1 MSVRL
6 TRLSGTLLAAVALM
20 MLLFAAPAARAAE
33 TPKFLVDS
41 DWLESHLNDPKLVLL
56 EVRYYPHRYFTVG
69 HIPHAIQVKR
79 FMDLGDN
86 KSDTLMFFPLRKQ
99 FQATLRRWGVN
110 DDSLI
115 VLYDDSR
122 TALTSRLYYLLALYG
137 YDMRRV
143 KILDGGLTAWQAFN
157 DLTKQEPKVA
167 PGSVTLKPANRA
179 MFVEWT
185 YVYDKVV
192 SRRDPHVVLIDARP
206 HKGYTGE
213 KLTHAVRAGH
223 IPGAI
228 NIVSLNGADGETRE
242 WKPLPE
248 IAKMYASVPK
258 GKTIV
263 LYCHDGFRMSMGW
276 MQLKALGYEDVRL
289 YNGGWGHWGNR
300 FSLPVA
306 KGEEPLDDHFR
317 P

>member
-1 MSVRL
+1 MKRPFAAL
-6 TRLSGTLLAAVALM
+6 FIAALCLLAVS
-20 MLLFAAPAARAAE
+20 FAPAARAAE
-33 TPKFLVDS
+33 KPGFLVDA
-41 DWLESHLNDPKLVLL
+41 DWLEGHLDDPKLVLL

-69 HIPHAIQVKR
+69 HIPKAIQVKR

-86 KSDTLMFFPLRKQ
+86 HGETLMHFPPRAQ
-99 FQATLRRWGVN
+99 FQKTLRRWGVN

-122 TALTSRLYYLLALYG
+122 TALTSRLYYLLALHG
-137 YDMRRV
+137 YDMSRV
-143 KILDGGLTAWQAFN
+143 KILDGGVVGWESFN
-157 DLTKQEPKVA
+157 ELTKEEPRVK
-167 PGSVTLKPANRA
+167 PGNVTLKPANKA

-192 SRRDPHVVLIDARP
+192 SRRDPGVVLIDARP

-213 KLTHAVRAGH
+213 MLTHAVRGGH

-228 NIVSLNGADGETRE
+228 NIVSLNGADGETQE
-242 WKPLPE
+242 WKPLAE
-248 IAKMYASVPK
+248 IAKMYSAVPK

-276 MQLKALGYEDVRL
+276 MQLKALGYKDVRL

-306 KGEEPLDDHFR
+306 VGEEPLDDHFR

>member
-1 MSVRL
+1 MTSFTIKRGGAIFIAVFC
-6 TRLSGTLLAAVALM
+6 LLAAV
-20 MLLFAAPAARAAE
+20 FTQAARAADK
-33 TPKFLVDS
+33 PGFLVDS
-41 DWLESHLNDPKLVLL
+41 DWLEARLDDPKLVLL

-69 HIPHAIQVKR
+69 HIPQAIQVKR

-86 KSDTLMFFPLRKQ
+86 HGETLMHFPPRKQ

-115 VLYDDSR
+115 VIYDDSR

-143 KILDGGLTAWQAFN
+143 KILDGGAVGWQSFN

-206 HKGYTGE
+206 RKGYTGE
-213 KLTHAVRAGH
+213 MLTHAVRAGH
-223 IPGAI
+223 IPGAV
-228 NIVSLNGADGETRE
+228 NIVSLNGADGETQE

-248 IAKMYASVPK
+248 IAKMYAGVPK